1 MSYVTTIQL
10 PPSTEYVTQTEVF
23 RKTVYTSSYVTV
35 PYTTYLTDTV
45 VLTQTVTTTVKAPT
59 PTPTTQVTQT
69 VTQTLTT
76 AVTPTTPTV
85 SPEIRNKLESD
96 LSSIE
101 SKIPA
106 VSTASELTV
115 LLSKYAELLRSYDS
129 LGVRIPDVEARLDRV
144 RKAIQDKVASIVSS
158 ELGKVRP
165 EDPETSRRLLD
176 SLKNWLNSISKTYGV
191 DVTQALNA
199 VATAE
204 SKLTTTLVI
213 QELRGK
219 VLPQVSELESQIPK
233 ITLKNELIDA
243 LNKLNSILSTY
254 NTYKARGVS
263 DPDLESRLES
273 VRKSLEGKLYLI
285 TINELTSLDLRD
297 LNVAKMRVN
306 NFETWLNSLKQY
318 GISVPKDIED
328 VINSAKAQIDGALL
342 LKSEAYS
349 KLSARD
355 KEALDFIASK
365 LARLY
370 TTAEFLSKGTWDA
383 IRSSLGLTDDN
394 VNLIMRY
401 VRGEKLSD
409 EELRKLADIYVNL
422 QLNKTLDNEAI
433 VKEIEK
439 RIPIYT
445 PEGIEFTPSLSD
457 YERELKEK
465 ILRGETPQVTPGR
478 QITWAVEDTLK
489 LTDLVGRGYDAVY
502 SFLRDKGLPPGI
514 ASAIASALVTAGIT
528 AVGMIPG
535 VGAPLALGL
544 IGASLANFTAQTL
557 ETLTDEYERKVFTE
571 EFSKIIDPSKAPPE
585 QRAMYEELRQELI
598 GSIAGAVA
606 GGVGAVGISKLTP
619 KIAEKLS
626 TLLKNR
632 YPQLAE
638 KLQNF
643 AKTSLTYGELQAKTQ
658 DWAIYY
664 DKDSGLLTINLIEKG
679 DITKPVATAK
689 IPIQEYMIV
698 TKGKSQEGLV
708 GLVKTLRQ
716 VYGKEDVS
724 DEVKAVLDR
733 IKTDVEKLGLQLNDE
748 NVARFLNNY
757 RSFISKLS
765 EVAPQELRGKSLTE
779 IAEKL
784 VFVKYGDKDVP
795 ALDLGEKLK
804 FISGDKVVDVSKGA
818 LASLE
823 VVDRLKS
830 LNVFDDVVSL
840 LQRGITG
847 EKGVIIKGDRV
858 IEIYPDG
865 RLVITRGLNR
875 ETYTVFDPRYLME
888 ARRLL
893 ENYDNELL
901 KSLGKVVTAPYTTQP
916 QLQPVTASV
925 DIIPDTLKNTFK
937 VAGDY
942 MDISLTSEGKTLR
955 VMLNKELRGAVGDES
970 GVLRLSLD
978 VSATRDRSLLD
989 KLFGRL
995 PGYERFRGEVVVINE
1010 NARRYLN
1017 KYISGR
1023 TPTKEELKNAVE
1035 NALKEVAGKDPEA
1048 TGALKQLQV
1057 LLTSMER
1064 SSGNVIPVMI
1074 SDTGK
1079 ELVIGVATTTAS
1091 LSKLTPEDIQKL
1103 GLEEK
1108 VLVEGLKPMY
1118 IETTYPVPV
1127 VQPYEVSQPVFI
1139 PESVEIP
1146 LEKSEDVKLK
1156 PIYVEVPY
1164 QVPVILP
1171 YQLTQPVF
1179 TPETVE
1185 IPYTVEE
1192 TVRLK
1197 PVYIEEFYSVPVE
1210 QSVRF
1215 DYPVFIPESI
1225 EVPIEKSESVS
1236 LKPVYIDVPYLIPVE
1251 QVKEETRP
1259 IYIPESIE
1267 IPLETSETVKLRPI
1281 YIDVPYLIPVTQS
1294 YEVTKPVFIPETVEI
1309 PTAVDETTTLKPIYI
1324 EEVYTIPIL
1333 KEVQRTE
1340 LVTQPEEV
1348 VINLI
1353 GKQLADVVV
1362 VPIEVPSLIT
1372 VYYPYSEPLPIPP
1385 QIPPYALGVVPTPPT
1400 TPKPSPEELKAKT
1413 EAKKAREVEKIVL

>member
-1 MSYVTTIQL
+1 MSYATVINL

-35 PYTTYLTDTV
+35 PYTTYLTNTV

-59 PTPTTQVTQT
+59 PTPTTQITQT
-69 VTQTLTT
+69 ATQTLTT

-85 SPEIRNKLESD
+85 SPEVKNKLESD

-101 SKIPA
+101 SKLPT
-106 VSTASELTV
+106 VSTASDLTA
-115 LLSKYAELLRSYDS
+115 LLSKYDELLRSYNS

-144 RKAIQDKVASIVSS
+144 RKGIQDKVASIVSS

-204 SKLTTTLVI
+204 SKLTTTLAT

-233 ITLKNELIDA
+233 ITLKNELVDA

-254 NTYKARGVS
+254 NTYRARGVS

-273 VRKSLEGKLYLI
+273 VKKAIQDKLYLI

-318 GISVPKDIED
+318 GVSIPKDIED
-328 VINSAKAQIDGALL
+328 AVNSAKAQIDGASL

-349 KLSARD
+349 KLSVRD
-355 KEALDFIASK
+355 REALDFIASK

-370 TTAEFLSKGTWDA
+370 TTAEFLSKDTWNV

-394 VNLIMRY
+394 INLIMRY

-409 EELRKLADIYVNL
+409 EELKKLADIYVNL

-433 VKEIEK
+433 IKEIEK
-439 RIPIYT
+439 RVPIYT
-445 PEGIEFTPSLSD
+445 IEGIMYAPSLSE
-457 YERELKEK
+457 YERGLKER

-489 LTDLVGRGYDAVY
+489 LTDLVSRGYDAVY

-514 ASAIASALVTAGIT
+514 ASAIASALVTAGVT
-528 AVGMIPG
+528 AVSMVPV

-585 QRAMYEELRQELI
+585 QRAIYEELRQELL

-606 GGVGAVGISKLTP
+606 GGAGAVGISKLTP

-626 TLLKNR
+626 TLLKNK

-658 DWAIYY
+658 DYMIYY
-664 DKDSGLLTINLIEKG
+664 DKDSGLLTVQVIEKG
-679 DITKPVATAK
+679 DITKPQAVVK
-689 IPIQEYMIV
+689 LPQEYLIV
-698 TKGKSQEGLV
+698 ARGRSQEELV
-708 GLVKTLRQ
+708 GLVRALRNI
-716 VYGKEDVS
+716 YGKDDVS
-724 DEVKAVLDR
+724 DEVKAILDR
-733 IKTDVEKLGLQLNDE
+733 VKTDVEKLGLQLNDE
-748 NVARFLNNY
+748 NVAKFLSNY
-757 RSFISKLS
+757 RNFLSKMS
-765 EVAPQELRGKSLTE
+765 EVAPDILKGRSATEL
-779 IAEKL
+779 AEKL
-784 VFVKYGDKDVP
+784 IYVRYGGKEIP
-795 ALDLGEKLK
+795 ALDLGEKVVGY
-804 FISGDKVVDVSKGA
+804 IGDKPVSFSKGA

-823 VVDRLKS
+823 VTDRLKS
-830 LNVFDDVVSL
+830 LGVFDDVVSL
-840 LQRGITG
+840 LRQGLRE

-875 ETYTVFDPRYLME
+875 EIYTVFDPKYLME
-888 ARRLL
+888 AKSLL

-901 KSLGKVVTAPYTTQP
+901 KSLGKVVTAGYTTQP
-916 QLQPVTASV
+916 QLQPTVAPV
-925 DIIPDTLKNTFK
+925 DIIPDMLKNTFK
-937 VAGDY
+937 IAGDY
-942 MDISLTSEGKTLR
+942 TDISIMTEGKTLR
-955 VMLNKELRGAVGDES
+955 LMVNRELRGVVGDENIL
-970 GVLRLSLD
+970 LRRSWD
-978 VSATRDRSLLD
+978 IVYAKDKSLLD
-989 KLFGRL
+989 KLLGNVQ
-995 PGYERFRGEVVVINE
+995 GYERYRGEIITVSPK
-1010 NARRYLN
+1010 AREYIN
-1017 KYISGR
+1017 KYVSGR
-1023 TPTKEELKNAVE
+1023 ELSKEELKNAVE
-1035 NALKEVAGKDPEA
+1035 NALKEAAGKDPEA
-1048 TGALKQLQV
+1048 TTQLKQLQV
-1057 LLTSMER
+1057 LLTSMEK
-1064 SSGNVIPVMI
+1064 SPGSVVPVVV

-1079 ELVIGVATTTAS
+1079 ELVIGVATTTTS

-1103 GLEEK
+1103 GLREEE
-1108 VLVEGLKPMY
+1108 VTSGLRPVY

-1127 VQPYEVSQPVFI
+1127 TQPYQLTQPVYI

-1146 LEKSEDVKLK
+1146 SEA
-1156 PIYVEVPY
+1156 
-1164 QVPVILP
+1164 
-1171 YQLTQPVF
+1171 
-1179 TPETVE
+1179 
-1185 IPYTVEE
+1185 
-1192 TVRLK
+1192 
-1197 PVYIEEFYSVPVE
+1197 
-1210 QSVRF
+1210 
-1215 DYPVFIPESI
+1215 
-1225 EVPIEKSESVS
+1225 SESVS
-1236 LKPVYIDVPYLIPVE
+1236 LKPVYVETPYPVPVSQTVRMDYPVFIPVT
-1251 QVKEETRP
+1251 EEVPLVVSEESRLRPFYVDVSYPVPVVQPYMITRP
-1259 IYIPESIE
+1259 TYLPESME
-1267 IPLETSETVKLRPI
+1267 IPFETSETVSLKPV
-1281 YIDVPYLIPVTQS
+1281 YIDVQYPVPITQT
-1294 YEVTKPVFIPETVEI
+1294 YEITQPVFISETVEI
-1309 PTAVDETTTLKPIYI
+1309 PTAVEVPTAVDETVTLKPVYV

-1333 KEVQRTE
+1333 KEVQKTE

-1348 VINLI
+1348 MVNLV

-1362 VPIEVPSLIT
+1362 IPVETPSFIT

-1400 TPKPSPEELKAKT
+1400 TPKPSPEELKAKP
-1413 EAKKAREVEKIVL
+1413 EVKKAREVEKIVL